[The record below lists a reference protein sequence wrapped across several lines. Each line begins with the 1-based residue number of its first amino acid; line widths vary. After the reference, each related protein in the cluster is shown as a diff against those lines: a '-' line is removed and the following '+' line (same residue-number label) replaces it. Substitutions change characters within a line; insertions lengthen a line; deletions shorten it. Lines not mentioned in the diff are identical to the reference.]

1 MTRPR
6 STVLTIAA
14 LLGSLGCA
22 RDHSSDN
29 PLQLF
34 HDYCDQTA
42 QSAKRAQALGAV
54 LQDFLRTPAGDE
66 RRAGTLLAERLPS
79 LEPDCGAS
87 LLARH
92 LSRRFKSTVREEMV
106 EITIACERASFAR
119 ELLVAEL
126 DRLRTD
132 DAVPAGSCTP
142 AERTRQAARVLDGTL
157 TARHAGLVDTI
168 ARTTEQMRSRF
179 RDPP

>member
-42 QSAKRAQALGAV
+42 QSAKRAQA
-54 LQDFLRTPAGDE
+54 
-66 RRAGTLLAERLPS
+66 